1 MRAVGATGVAD
12 LADELTGRDGLADR
26 DAAAAVHHV
35 RVERGDRVAADVV
48 GDLHVDAP
56 ARTVLGRLHDD
67 AVGDRVQRRAEGCH
81 VVGAL
86 MAGIR
91 GAEARERRERTHDG
105 AGRRDRLRDGAAV
118 GGRRGRRGRGGRGD
132 AGRGGGLGRFLVLLG
147 LDLLGR
153 GRGVAAAG
161 EGGRGRLGGDDER
174 LRVLGGDLLH
184 RRDGGFCR
192 VAAGRGESGDRDG
205 GNETGDGRDGHEAA
219 HRVRAAAQ
227 ATRGLRGGGCR
238 GSGGRRQTSGDR
250 DASRTALIGCRRSG
264 LGCLL
269 RRIELF
275 SQWSS
280 GASAALPQGRML
292 VRRHSVSGHRCT
304 GFTARTTNR

>member
-1 MRAVGATGVAD
+1 
-12 LADELTGRDGLADR
+12 
-26 DAAAAVHHV
+26 
-35 RVERGDRVAADVV
+35 
-48 GDLHVDAP
+48 
-56 ARTVLGRLHDD
+56 
-67 AVGDRVQRRAEGCH
+67 
-81 VVGAL
+81 

-118 GGRRGRRGRGGRGD
+118 GGRRGRRGRRGRGD

-192 VAAGRGESGDRDG
+192 VAAGRGEGGDGDG
-205 GNETGDGRDGHEAA
+205 RNETGDGRDGHEAT

-227 ATRGLRGGGCR
+227 AARGLRGCGCR
-238 GSGGRRQTSGDR
+238 GSGGRRQTSSDR
-250 DASRTALIGCRRSG
+250 DASRTALIGCRRFG

-280 GASAALPQGRML
+280 GASAALPQGKDAGSSALGVGAQMYGLHRANDEPMRQF
-292 VRRHSVSGHRCT
+292 VRRSVAGFSPLDFLRLPEGNEYVTQEHVRPAFCRAMSRLGRPATLTPGARHPPGRCAMRPRRAAPAPRSDRPS
-304 GFTARTTNR
+304 ARARNPR